1 MGDAE
6 HEKRA
11 KSDTMTN
18 MVKANADA
26 DDKLE
31 QVRSTTAA
39 AVSAV
44 DKAVIDAKLAA
55 QNADYAETKVQEHQL
70 EHEELKKEQVQADS
84 NYNKQLANQKQ
95 EAEQALMQQEDSG
108 EQQAAADSQEDSDAD
123 PSNFFG
129 NPGDIPE
136 ENPNMTPDAAAPA
149 SSPAPAAQD
158 SDMDPSNFFGNPEDI
173 PEENPNMTPDAP
185 DAPQVQEL
193 SW

>member
-1 MGDAE
+1 MGLQNQAGALKVKGEANEAAGEAKDAGEAVEDAE

-31 QVRSTTAA
+31 Q
-39 AVSAV
+39 
-44 DKAVIDAKLAA
+44 
-55 QNADYAETKVQEHQL
+55 
-70 EHEELKKEQVQADS
+70 EELKKEQVQADS

-95 EAEQALMQQEDSG
+95 VAEMHEIARQKDKEEAEQALMQQEDSG

-136 ENPNMTPDAAAPA
+136 ENPNMTPAAA
-149 SSPAPAAQD
+149 SPAPAAQD